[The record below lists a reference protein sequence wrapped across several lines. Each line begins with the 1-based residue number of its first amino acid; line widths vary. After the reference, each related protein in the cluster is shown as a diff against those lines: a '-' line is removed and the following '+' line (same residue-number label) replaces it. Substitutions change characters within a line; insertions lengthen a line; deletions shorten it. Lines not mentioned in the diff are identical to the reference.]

1 MDNQNVTDEPQGI
14 IAYKGFQSDWTCRGF
29 QYQVGETYEVSGK
42 IEACANGFHACEHP
56 LDVFNYYAPYSGSKF
71 AAVQLSGA
79 TDREGPD
86 TKIAAAKI
94 TVTAELQIS
103 DLVAEAVRYVFTQA
117 KKVGAAVVDG
127 VSEAASATGN
137 WGAASATGDMGAASA
152 TGNRG
157 AASATG
163 SWGAASATGDMGAA
177 MACGYKGRAMGVAG
191 NAIFLAERS
200 DTGEILAVWAGI
212 VGRHGIEPNKFYVL
226 RDGTPAEWGG

>member
-137 WGAASATGDMGAASA
+137 
-152 TGNRG
+152 RG

-163 SWGAASATGDMGAA
+163 SWGAASATGSWGAA